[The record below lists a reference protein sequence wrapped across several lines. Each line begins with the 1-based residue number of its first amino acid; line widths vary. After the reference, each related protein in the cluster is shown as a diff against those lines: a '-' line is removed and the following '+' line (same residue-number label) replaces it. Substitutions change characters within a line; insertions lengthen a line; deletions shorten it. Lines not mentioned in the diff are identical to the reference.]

1 MRGQFLEREAFF
13 MPQENK
19 LVQSVVKALRLLD
32 LMMEARQPLSITAL
46 SEMTGWPKST
56 VHGLISTL
64 RESSVVEQHGDGR
77 YGLGVRL
84 FEYGCAVS
92 SGWSVSDLAKPHL
105 QHLANVTGESVF
117 LSVLDRTEAIT
128 IEQVQSRAGLRVV
141 SEVGTRLPLH
151 CTSQGKV
158 FLAAMS
164 DAVVRRVLSRRTL
177 EPYTPNTMVT
187 QEAIMQA
194 LGAVRRQGWA
204 VEDGEYKF
212 GLCSCSA
219 PVRDSS
225 GAVRYAVGIVG
236 MFDNARSPD
245 FAQDIELTR
254 GAAAQ
259 ISTALGYREQ
269 LHP

>member
-1 MRGQFLEREAFF
+1 MQ
-13 MPQENK
+13 QENK
-19 LVQSVVKALRLLD
+19 LVQSVSKALRLLD
-32 LMMEARQPLSITAL
+32 LMMEARAPLSLTAL
-46 SEMTGWPKST
+46 SERTGWPKST
-56 VHGLISTL
+56 VHGLLTTL
-64 RESSVVEQHGDGR
+64 RESSVVEQQSDGR
-77 YGLGVRL
+77 YALGVRL

-92 SGWSVSDLAKPHL
+92 AGWSVSDLAKPHL
-105 QHLANVTGESVF
+105 QNLANVTGESVF
-117 LSVLDRTEAIT
+117 LSVLNRTEAIT

-164 DAVVRRVLSRRTL
+164 DAEARRILSRRTL
-177 EPYTPNTMVT
+177 EPYTPRTMT
-187 QEAIMQA
+187 AWEEIMGA
-194 LGAVRRQGWA
+194 LAAVRRDGAA

-225 GAVRYAVGIVG
+225 GAVRYAVGVVG
-236 MFDNARSPD
+236 MFDSADAPAFRRD
-245 FAQDIELTR
+245 VELTR

-259 ISTALGYREQ
+259 ISTALGYRA
-269 LHP
+269 